1 MIDRYDM
8 YGSEE
13 PDDVERKIEQVEK
26 ILNANE
32 KPAKITQQ
40 EYNRLQLELADC
52 KKKIRI
58 MTSDYERLKSYV
70 NKLAKLVA
78 EQNNARFY

>member
-40 EYNRLQLELADC
+40 EYNRLRLELADC

-78 EQNNARFY
+78 EQSNARFY